1 MSDQAPQ
8 RCTPIVEFNEEIS
21 WTVKP
26 KPVDGVEIKD
36 GQPVLLQEVQYIET
50 VYPPTHDDE
59 RVGFVF
65 LFWNGVG
72 WRIIFELAPQD
83 VDGDSQ
89 RDDQSWTLS
98 HQVLNVRSST
108 RE

>member
-1 MSDQAPQ
+1 MVNLSSFR
-8 RCTPIVEFNEEIS
+8 RCSTS
-21 WTVKP
+21 KP
-26 KPVDGVEIKD
+26 C
-36 GQPVLLQEVQYIET
+36 T
-50 VYPPTHDDE
+50 HPPTHDDE